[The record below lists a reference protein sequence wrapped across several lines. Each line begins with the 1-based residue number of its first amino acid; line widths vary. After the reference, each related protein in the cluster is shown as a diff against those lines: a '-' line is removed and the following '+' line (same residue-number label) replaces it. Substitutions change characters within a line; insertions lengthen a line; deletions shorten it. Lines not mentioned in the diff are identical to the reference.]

1 MSELASTT
9 TTTDASAWE
18 ARKEAGNVHFAAK
31 EYSEAIACWT
41 EARALV
47 VASYPVGEKNNNRGA
62 AICCAN
68 ISAAQL
74 LLGDAEEALRSAQA
88 SMRYDR
94 TYKKA
99 LLREARALSRMGCH
113 EEARFAEALHALP
126 DESFENCGRTF
137 INEVHS
143 QESVVEQQAMFMDI
157 VSALRNDDGGGGGGG
172 GDGDGDGGG
181 QDGASVAAVGA
192 EPANARWRAQLSA
205 WGLRREVDAVPVG
218 DLEGAAQLL
227 ADVVE
232 AQALE
237 HLYRRNGNAEPPP
250 LLANFSFVRKFLT
263 PHDLP
268 CLKGMVLS
276 QHCWGA
282 KLQAFLPIPLPG
294 WPDND
299 PFPWDAAAHVA
310 RVKPGHSGNGKPLRG
325 RLIWSSNADGDM
337 KAMAK
342 GVNLFQVF
350 HHVWDLPSD
359 GDAKT
364 YWAQV
369 MPSRTEEGKTAVPIT
384 RLWDSSSSSSEAA
397 AAVGEKGQKEGIML
411 PKSVRSCD
419 GGIILGGNYPMRH
432 VGVEVHSR
440 IYLFRIGRTCC
451 KLYIAAMA
459 PLPVDPDTDT
469 TPAKVDAICVPIVR
483 RAVHRVRVASAVPA

>member
-1 MSELASTT
+1 M
-9 TTTDASAWE
+9 
-18 ARKEAGNVHFAAK
+18 HFAAK

-325 RLIWSSNADGDM
+325 RLIWCQRRRRHEGHGKRGEPVEGCMSFRTCWRRR
-337 KAMAK
+337 
-342 GVNLFQVF
+342 GVI
-350 HHVWDLPSD
+350 W
-359 GDAKT
+359 T
-364 YWAQV
+364 QV
-369 MPSRTEEGKTAVPIT
+369 MIGGGKFSDAVPSPPWT
-384 RLWDSSSSSSEAA
+384 QLRSS
-397 AAVGEKGQKEGIML
+397 VLPQHREGA
-411 PKSVRSCD
+411 RASC
-419 GGIILGGNYPMRH
+419 
-432 VGVEVHSR
+432 
-440 IYLFRIGRTCC
+440 F
-451 KLYIAAMA
+451 
-459 PLPVDPDTDT
+459 
-469 TPAKVDAICVPIVR
+469 PIVR
-483 RAVHRVRVASAVPA
+483 AGRR